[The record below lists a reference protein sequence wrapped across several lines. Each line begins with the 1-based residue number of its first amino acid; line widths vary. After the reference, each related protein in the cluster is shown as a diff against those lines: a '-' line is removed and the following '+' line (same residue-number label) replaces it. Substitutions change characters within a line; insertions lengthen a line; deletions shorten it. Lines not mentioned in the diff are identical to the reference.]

1 MPKYDAYVQ
10 FRISKKIKPTVYR
23 RAVIV
28 IGLSSLYP
36 FVYHD
41 RCPDDPRVVS
51 RETRAHRHYHRVVD
65 AKMIKLI
72 FDLKKHYVIACC
84 ALNNK

>member
-1 MPKYDAYVQ
+1 MFNFEFQRK
-10 FRISKKIKPTVYR
+10 KPTVYR

-28 IGLSSLYP
+28 IDLLNPYP

-41 RCPDDPRVVS
+41 RCPDDRRVVS

-72 FDLKKHYVIACC
+72 FDLKKHSQGCC
-84 ALNNK
+84 LYTLSLSFGNVGG